1 MAIVSFDKVGISAL
15 AACVPS
21 RVIDNYHYDLDIWP
35 ESEVRQVVDKVG
47 VFERRFAD
55 EKTCSSDLC
64 FTAAE
69 RLFEDNQ
76 VDRSEIDLLVFL
88 SQTPDY
94 RMPAT
99 SILLQD
105 RLGLPMSTMAF
116 DISLGCSGFIS
127 ALSIVYAMMQ
137 NHGLRKAL
145 LLDGETRS
153 KVYSR
158 KDRREAFIFGD
169 AGVAALIERDE
180 RFGTSHFSINSDG
193 SRGNLIMIPGGG
205 YRNMSSV
212 ETLREKIVDEYGN
225 IRTDEQGYMNGVGGG
240 RFDPEGSLMRAMVA
254 TVLWRRESEPKPTTI
269 KDGIIAS
276 IYLNGRVDVPYIA
289 EQLNMSDSDVRQQI
303 IESGLGFEN
312 PTTTEME
319 VSYEYL
325 SGNVREKLRQA
336 QENNTDGRYDAN
348 IKALER
354 VIPMNI
360 PAHLIEFTL
369 GSSWVEP
376 KLYEDFVKERTGLDV
391 KLTNAGGTWIM
402 SEPYYTNTEQ
412 NRAMGVIRSWS

>member
-1 MAIVSFDKVGISAL
+1 MAIVSFKKIGISAL

-21 RVIDNYHYDLDIWP
+21 KVIDNYHYDLDIWP
-35 ESEVRQVVDKVG
+35 EDVVRQVVDKVG

-55 EKTCSSDLC
+55 ENTCSSDLC
-64 FTAAE
+64 CAAAE

-76 VDRSEIDLLVFL
+76 IDREDIDLLVFL

-137 NHGLRKAL
+137 NHGFRKAL

-169 AGVAALIERDE
+169 AGVAALIERDSK
-180 RFGTSHFSINSDG
+180 FGTSHFSINSDG

-212 ETLREKIVDEYGN
+212 ETLREKVVDEYGN
-225 IRTDEQGYMNGVGGG
+225 IRTDEQGYMNGADVFNFVIVEVPKDIK
-240 RFDPEGSLMRAMVA
+240 RLMEVA
-254 TVLWRRESEPKPTTI
+254 GEDIQSMDYYVFHQANAFI
-269 KDGIIAS
+269 NNHIAKK
-276 IYLNGRVDVPYIA
+276 LK
-289 EQLNMSDSDVRQQI
+289 LDSDKIPWTIQKYGNTSSVSVPLTIVSELRFKLQGEKKVMLNAFGVGMAWATAI
-303 IESGLGFEN
+303 VPFVDCRISEIV
-312 PTTTEME
+312 E
-319 VSYEYL
+319 V
-325 SGNVREKLRQA
+325 
-336 QENNTDGRYDAN
+336 
-348 IKALER
+348 
-354 VIPMNI
+354 
-360 PAHLIEFTL
+360 
-369 GSSWVEP
+369 
-376 KLYEDFVKERTGLDV
+376 
-391 KLTNAGGTWIM
+391 
-402 SEPYYTNTEQ
+402 
-412 NRAMGVIRSWS
+412 

>member
-1 MAIVSFDKVGISAL
+1 MALLSYENVGITAL
-15 AACVPS
+15 AACVP
-21 RVIDNYHYDLDIWP
+21 RHIINNYEYDLDVWP
-35 ESEVRQVVDKVG
+35 REEVRQVVDKVG

-55 EKTCSSDLC
+55 EGTCSSDLC
-64 FTAAE
+64 FAAAE
-69 RLFEDNQ
+69 RLFADNK

-127 ALSIVYAMMQ
+127 ALSIVYGMMQ
-137 NHGLRKAL
+137 NHGFRKAL

-180 RFGTSHFSINSDG
+180 KFGTSHFSINSDG

-212 ETLREKIVDEYGN
+212 ETLREKVVDEYGN
-225 IRTDEQGYMNGVGGG
+225 IRTDEQGYMNGADVFNFVIVEVPKDIK
-240 RFDPEGSLMRAMVA
+240 RLMEAAGEEIQSMDYYVFHQA
-254 TVLWRRESEPKPTTI
+254 NAFI
-269 KDGIIAS
+269 NNHIAK
-276 IYLNGRVDVPYIA
+276 
-289 EQLNMSDSDVRQQI
+289 
-303 IESGLGFEN
+303 
-312 PTTTEME
+312 
-319 VSYEYL
+319 
-325 SGNVREKLRQA
+325 KLRLPAEKIPWTIQKYG
-336 QENNTDGRYDAN
+336 NT
-348 IKALER
+348 
-354 VIPMNI
+354 
-360 PAHLIEFTL
+360 
-369 GSSWVEP
+369 SSVSVPLTIVSELKDKMQGQKKLMLNAFGVGMAWATAIVPFVDCRISEIVE
-376 KLYEDFVKERTGLDV
+376 L
-391 KLTNAGGTWIM
+391 
-402 SEPYYTNTEQ
+402 
-412 NRAMGVIRSWS
+412 